1 MTPQLSHPDSMTN
14 AEISAAIQARPKCR
28 WCGKKHMPNRWH
40 ESQCVHRDENG
51 IFCLNRA
58 KVYRNKTGLLCED
71 HARPIERSAGVA
83 VTPPTTGESRAE
95 AVLSPGDGHSASIFR
110 QPAVILRGGDVI
122 PSPWVNRSTDVRE
135 DSGEAQTAATIE
147 EPSVISATASRY
159 SEFLAASA
167 EFAAVLGQPKS
178 LEKPVPPAYP
188 NPKAVR
194 RFYVRSRSR
203 PTQEHCVELLED
215 RLSCSCEA
223 GRTRHR
229 CEHIKD
235 VEAFIFVGVREVT
248 V

>member
-1 MTPQLSHPDSMTN
+1 MQLSHPNSQTD
-14 AEISAAIQARPKCR
+14 AEITAAIQARPPCE

-40 ESQCVHRDENG
+40 DGQCVHRDTDG

-58 KVYRNKTGLLCED
+58 KVYRNKVGLLCEE
-71 HARPIERSAGVA
+71 HARHIERNDFSRDIAASA
-83 VTPPTTGESRAE
+83 
-95 AVLSPGDGHSASIFR
+95 DASIFQ
-110 QPAVILRGGDVI
+110 QPVVILRGGDVI
-122 PSPWVNRSTDVRE
+122 PSPWGNRSTDVRE
-135 DSGEAQTAATIE
+135 DSGEAQAAATIE

-167 EFAAVLGQPKS
+167 ELATILGQPES

-215 RLSCSCEA
+215 RLTCSCEA

-235 VEAFIFVGVREVT
+235 VEAFIFVGVREVST
-248 V
+248 E

>member
-1 MTPQLSHPDSMTN
+1 MSQLSHPDSMTD
-14 AEISAAIQARPKCR
+14 AAISAAIQARPKCR

-40 ESQCVHRDENG
+40 DGQCVHRDEDG

-58 KVYRNKTGLLCED
+58 KVYRNKTGLLCEE
-71 HARPIERSAGVA
+71 HARPIERSANVREA
-83 VTPPTTGESRAE
+83 SEDSPVLAPES
-95 AVLSPGDGHSASIFR
+95 HSASIFR
-110 QPAVILRGGDVI
+110 QSAVILRGGDVI
-122 PSPWVNRSTDVRE
+122 PSPWINTDGGAGSSDALRATGEVRAVVPE
-135 DSGEAQTAATIE
+135 GQALATS
-147 EPSVISATASRY
+147 PAPHQSP
-159 SEFLAASA
+159 EFLAASA
-167 EFAAVLGQPKS
+167 ELATILGQPES

-215 RLSCSCEA
+215 RLTCSCEA

-235 VEAFIFVGVREVT
+235 VEAFIFVGVREVST
-248 V
+248 E